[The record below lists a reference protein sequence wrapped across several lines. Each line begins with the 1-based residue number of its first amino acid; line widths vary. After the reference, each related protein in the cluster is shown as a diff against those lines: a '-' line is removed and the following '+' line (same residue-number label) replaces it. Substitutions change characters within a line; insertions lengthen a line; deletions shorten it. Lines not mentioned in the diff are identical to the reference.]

1 MKLSALAILSYLV
14 VWSRAYSSSPEDGH
28 GVSRERD
35 VNILFAYLRPS
46 GGVVSRVNPAQS
58 YNAYISFRR
67 HSDICR
73 DFIEGRPVRAR
84 FSSLIYIKILKALV

>member
-14 VWSRAYSSSPEDGH
+14 VWNRAYSSSPEDGH

-58 YNAYISFRR
+58 YIMLTSAWGAIRIFV
-67 HSDICR
+67 
-73 DFIEGRPVRAR
+73 E
-84 FSSLIYIKILKALV
+84 IL